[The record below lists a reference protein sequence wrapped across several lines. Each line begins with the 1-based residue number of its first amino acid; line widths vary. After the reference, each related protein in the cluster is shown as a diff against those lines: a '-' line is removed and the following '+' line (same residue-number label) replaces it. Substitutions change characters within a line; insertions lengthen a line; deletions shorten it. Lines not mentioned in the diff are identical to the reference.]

1 MTRMTRLLML
11 VLFVFVVM
19 TPGHAQLVL
28 PGFADKC
35 PGKIYSSKDV
45 DRRARIIDFKGLTIP
60 SEATAHDVHG
70 TVIINAVLCRNGR
83 VTDITVAQGLPF
95 GVTENAI
102 SLVRNTRFA
111 PAELNL
117 HSVSQ
122 AMQFQFTVN
131 DISAVTQTVD
141 PATAAGRLVEELDIV
156 GNRRLTKEQILGW
169 ILTRPGNVYN
179 ADLVQQDLKA
189 ILATGN
195 FDRRNTR
202 VTLEDGARGGVRVD
216 FELVELPL
224 IAEVRFE
231 GLKLSD
237 QSAVINELA
246 ARHVEVRRDRPL
258 DHANLLK
265 AVQVIMEFFQSQ
277 GWINV
282 KAEAGI
288 ESISPTEVKVVF
300 KISGHNF

>member
-1 MTRMTRLLML
+1 ML

-19 TPGHAQLVL
+19 TPSHAQLVA

-35 PGKIYSSKDV
+35 PGKIYSGKDV
-45 DRRARIIDFKGLTIP
+45 DRRARIIDFKSLTVP
-60 SEATAHDVHG
+60 NEATAHAVHG

-83 VTDITVAQGLPF
+83 VTDITVEKGLPF

-102 SLVRNTRFA
+102 SLVRNTLFS

-122 AMQFQFTVN
+122 AKQFQFSVN
-131 DISAVTQTVD
+131 DVSAVTERID
-141 PATAAGRLVEELDIV
+141 PAAAAGRLVEDLDFI

-169 ILTRPGNVYN
+169 ILTRPGNTFN

-189 ILATGN
+189 LLATGY
-195 FDRRNTR
+195 FDSKNTR
-202 VTLEDGARGGVRVD
+202 VTLEDAVRGGVRVD
-216 FELVELPL
+216 FEIVELPL

-231 GLKLSD
+231 GLKPRD
-237 QSAVINELA
+237 HSAVINELTKQ
-246 ARHVEVRRDRPL
+246 RVDVRTDRPL
-258 DHANLLK
+258 DPAKLRK
-265 AVQVIMEFFQSQ
+265 AEIVIEQFFQSQ

-282 KAEAGI
+282 KAEAVI
-288 ESISPTEVKVVF
+288 EAIGANEVKVVF

>member
-1 MTRMTRLLML
+1 MS

-19 TPGHAQLVL
+19 TPSHAQLVL

-45 DRRARIIDFKGLTIP
+45 GRRARIVDFQSLTIP
-60 SEATAHDVHG
+60 KEATAHDVHG
-70 TVIINAVLCRNGR
+70 TVIINAVLCHNGR
-83 VTDITVAQGLPF
+83 VTDITVVQGLPF

-102 SLVRNTRFA
+102 NLLLNTRFS

-122 AMQFQFTVN
+122 AKQFQFSVN
-131 DISAVTQTVD
+131 DISAITERID
-141 PATAAGRLVEELDIV
+141 PAAATGRLVEDLDFI

-169 ILTRPGNVYN
+169 ILTRPGNTFN

-189 ILATGN
+189 LLATGY
-195 FDRRNTR
+195 FDSKRTR
-202 VTLEDGARGGVRVD
+202 VTLEDAVRGGVRVV

-231 GLKLSD
+231 GLKLRD
-237 QSAVINELA
+237 QYAVSNELTKQHA
-246 ARHVEVRRDRPL
+246 DVRKDRPL
-258 DHANLLK
+258 DPFRLMRAQILIE
-265 AVQVIMEFFQSQ
+265 QFFQSQ

-282 KAEAGI
+282 KAEALI
-288 ESISPTEVKVVF
+288 ENTSATEVKVVF
-300 KISGHNF
+300 KISGRNF

>member
-1 MTRMTRLLML
+1 MIRLLML

-19 TPGHAQLVL
+19 TPSHAQLV
-28 PGFADKC
+28 PPEFAAKC

-45 DRRARIIDFKGLTIP
+45 DRRARIIDFKSLTIP
-60 SEATAHDVHG
+60 NEATAHDVHG

-83 VTDITVAQGLPF
+83 VTDITVVQGLPF

-102 SLVRNTRFA
+102 SLVRTTRFS

-122 AMQFQFTVN
+122 STQFQFSVN
-131 DISAVTQTVD
+131 EESAITERID
-141 PATAAGRLVEELDIV
+141 PAAAFGRLVEDLDFI
-156 GNRRLTKEQILGW
+156 GNRRITKEQILGW
-169 ILTRPGNVYN
+169 ILTRAGNVYN

-189 ILATGN
+189 ILATGY

-202 VTLEDGARGGVRVD
+202 VTLEDGVRGGVRVD
-216 FELVELPL
+216 FEVVELPL

-231 GLKLSD
+231 GLKLRD
-237 QSAVINELA
+237 QSAVINELT
-246 ARHVEVRRDRPL
+246 RQRVDVRKDRPL
-258 DHANLLK
+258 DPANLMK
-265 AVQVIMEFFQSQ
+265 AVQVITEFFQAQ

-282 KAEAGI
+282 KAEAVI
-288 ESISPTEVKVVF
+288 ESISPTESKVVF

>member
-1 MTRMTRLLML
+1 MTRLLML

-19 TPGHAQLVL
+19 PPSHAQLVL

-35 PGKIYSSKDV
+35 PGKIYSVKEV
-45 DRRARIIDFKGLTIP
+45 DRRARIIDFKSLTIP

-83 VTDITVAQGLPF
+83 VTDITVVQGLPF

-102 SLVRNTRFA
+102 SLVRTTRFS

-122 AMQFQFTVN
+122 AMQFQFSVN
-131 DISAVTQTVD
+131 EVSAITERID
-141 PATAAGRLVEELDIV
+141 PAVAAGRLVEDLDII
-156 GNRRLTKEQILGW
+156 GNRRMTSEQILGW

-179 ADLVQQDLKA
+179 AELVQQDLKA

-202 VTLEDGARGGVRVD
+202 VTLEDGVRGGVRVD
-216 FELVELPL
+216 FEVVELPL

-231 GLKLSD
+231 GLKLRD
-237 QSAVINELA
+237 QFAVINELSKQ
-246 ARHVEVRRDRPL
+246 RVDVRKDRPL
-258 DHANLLK
+258 DVVKLGRA
-265 AVQVIMEFFQSQ
+265 QSVIEQFFQSQ
-277 GWINV
+277 GWINI
-282 KAEAGI
+282 KAEAVI
-288 ESISPTEVKVVF
+288 ENISATESKVVF
-300 KISGHNF
+300 KISGRNF